1 MNQGFIE
8 GKNDTYIINEEK
20 NNSYSNNNQKCI
32 FNEEVEEN
40 KNEVIKFSNT
50 FDCLNEITI
59 SKKITSFIKK
69 EKEILSKQKK
79 IDYYTPKYIHHIY
92 ISLKMIKIFEYA
104 KKTKKPRK
112 LHKINE

>member
-59 SKKITSFIKK
+59 SKKLLLLLKKKRRFYQKRKKLIIIHLRIFI
-69 EKEILSKQKK
+69 
-79 IDYYTPKYIHHIY
+79 
-92 ISLKMIKIFEYA
+92 IFLY
-104 KKTKKPRK
+104 
-112 LHKINE
+112 H